1 MCVHISCSL
10 YFISRKFIYLFVL
23 GKKTSCDPL
32 NCNLKSPRCR
42 FTNSINLGKT
52 SAQKPKWTE
61 RGRGCS
67 ETFPGHVASV
77 NAGPL
82 ANVINALA
90 HSSTDNRVSLLT
102 VLNSLCHVE
111 VMEVEPL
118 CVGSQRVWLAP
129 LTALRPPPGG

>member
-1 MCVHISCSL
+1 MPVHQ
-10 YFISRKFIYLFVL
+10 FHQFQ
-23 GKKTSCDPL
+23 TSETTL
-32 NCNLKSPRCR
+32 H
-42 FTNSINLGKT
+42 LGKT
-52 SAQKPKWTE
+52 SAQKPTWTE
-61 RGRGCS
+61 KGGGS
-67 ETFPGHVASV
+67 ETFPGHVAYV

-82 ANVINALA
+82 ANVINSLA